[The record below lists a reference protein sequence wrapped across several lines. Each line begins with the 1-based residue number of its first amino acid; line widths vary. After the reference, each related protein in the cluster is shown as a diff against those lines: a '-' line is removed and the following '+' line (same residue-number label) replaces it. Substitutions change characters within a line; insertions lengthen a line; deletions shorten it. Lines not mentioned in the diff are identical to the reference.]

1 MAACLSAAVMSSVLA
16 GCGGQGSSS
25 SAEPE
30 GGSSAAA
37 VPGDSFNETGYP
49 IVNEPLTLN
58 VVLVHRDVDTLM
70 EPNEMPIIQRL
81 EEQTGIHVEWEV
93 MNTSTWNTRR
103 NLIFSSGEYPDIIIS
118 NGSGSVDIEE
128 YGVTQGILLP
138 VDELTEKYMPNY
150 TERIA
155 GEDSDPTVSLVAS
168 DGKKYSVGYLVA
180 QDINTELHFFI
191 NQTWL
196 DNLNLET
203 PTTLDEL
210 TDVFRAFKTQ
220 DPNQN
225 GEADEIPL
233 EMALNTGYYIIGWLL
248 PMFGIPNNDQSAW
261 IYLDDDKKVQFAPK
275 QEGFRECLE
284 WLHQLYEE
292 NLLDPEVLSQDINT
306 LETKL
311 KAGNVGFF
319 NAWRLQAMGW
329 DDGVTKDCKLFV
341 PIAAPGHE
349 VRSYRKMELATNCA
363 FVTQT
368 NEHLAESMR
377 WLDALL
383 ETETMFSLYY
393 GEEGTAWEYNGQ
405 DGRIDTLISDTTGV
419 RDCFDCNT
427 VFFAPGNYITSVFNW
442 SPQRLEKIEYSN
454 QYEEAGIIQKY
465 SNDYLKFAP
474 LTSDQLSSIDLKKV
488 DIQNAVSEMIAAS
501 IEKGVTEEDWSAF
514 MSTLDGMDVDGFVQT
529 YQDAVDQMEI
539 Q

>member
-1 MAACLSAAVMSSVLA
+1 MSSVLA

-138 VDELTEKYMPNY
+138 V
-150 TERIA
+150 
-155 GEDSDPTVSLVAS
+155 
-168 DGKKYSVGYLVA
+168 
-180 QDINTELHFFI
+180 
-191 NQTWL
+191 
-196 DNLNLET
+196 
-203 PTTLDEL
+203 DEL